1 MEIANSNIKTVLNPR
16 MSKNKKR
23 NLIAGLLFASP
34 VLLGFLI
41 FVVGPMIAS
50 AYFSLTD
57 YSIASA
63 PHFIG
68 FKNYSALLT
77 NKDPFF
83 YKALGVTTYYVF
95 LSVPLQIAFAL
106 LMAILLNREIRCRA
120 LFRTI
125 FYLPTIVPVVASS
138 MVWVWMM
145 DPDLGLFN
153 TVLHAIGLPGSKWI
167 FSESTVIPSL
177 VIMSLWTIGST
188 IIIFLA
194 GLQGIP
200 RQLYEALEVDGGG
213 ALHKF
218 WYITIPMIT
227 PTIFFNL
234 VMGLIGG
241 FQVFTQAYIM
251 TNGGPNNSSLFY
263 VFYLYREAFTNFRM
277 GNACALA
284 WILFLIIT
292 FFTVIVFKTSDN
304 WVYYESTGD
313 KS

>member
-1 MEIANSNIKTVLNPR
+1 MVVKVNRPL
-16 MSKNKKR
+16 MLSKSGKR

-41 FVVGPMIAS
+41 FVVGPMLAS

-63 PHFIG
+63 PHFVGI
-68 FKNYSALLT
+68 KNYVTLLN

-83 YKALGVTTYYVF
+83 YKALGVTVYYVF
-95 LSVPLQIAFAL
+95 LSVPLQITFAL
-106 LMAILLNREIRCRA
+106 LMAMLLNREIKGRA

-125 FYLPTIVPVVASS
+125 FYLPTIVPAVASS

-153 TVLHAIGLPGSKWI
+153 SVLSSIGLPGSKWI
-167 FSESTVIPSL
+167 FSENTVIPSL
-177 VIMSLWTIGST
+177 VVMSLWTTGST
-188 IIIFLA
+188 IVIFLA
-194 GLQGIP
+194 GLQGIS

-213 ALHKF
+213 SFHKF

-241 FQVFTQAYIM
+241 FQAFTQAYIM
-251 TNGGPNNSSLFY
+251 TNGGPNNSSLLY

-292 FFTVIVFKTSDN
+292 FFTVIVFKTSDK